1 MITTAPDSITKIP
14 SLQGALI
21 NLRPVRPADIRAIAR
36 YANDPSVARWVPNLP
51 HPYTSAHAL
60 QWVRLAKQLAS
71 DAAGYSFGIEHPD
84 SGEIIGMI
92 GLKDVDWTDRRA
104 EVGYWL
110 AKTMWRR
117 GYMEEALGL
126 AAELQGDGEE
136 GLARRQVPVLVLQD
150 DGHLVRVLGQQ
161 VDRTGHA
168 RGVGLEGDIEMVRA
182 RQAFRRRGP
191 LQGGLDHA
199 AQGLLGHGLVVHLVL
214 GRRVLGHGVSE
225 HSWPPA

>member
-126 AAELQGDGEE
+126 AARFAFRDLRLHRLTALVLAPNVGSARLLEKVGFRYE
-136 GLARRQVPVLVLQD
+136 GTRRKDCRLRRRWYDVAVYGLLAREWA
-150 DGHLVRVLGQQ
+150 G
-161 VDRTGHA
+161 
-168 RGVGLEGDIEMVRA
+168 
-182 RQAFRRRGP
+182 
-191 LQGGLDHA
+191 
-199 AQGLLGHGLVVHLVL
+199 
-214 GRRVLGHGVSE
+214 
-225 HSWPPA
+225 PPARRP